1 MRSNR
6 LFIVVGVV
14 LAVVAFV
21 GIAAFLGSQQS
32 TASPETAT
40 RTVLVANE
48 DIEVGEEVTPAKV
61 EVHEVQPDAV
71 AGTPLADPSMLGNR
85 PALFSVA
92 PGQQVNQETFGNTA
106 NGVVDI
112 AGQLRPGERAIAFQ
126 VDRVTGLDF
135 ILRQGDVIDVVV
147 SVDLM
152 GDGERVGRTV
162 KAVLQGKRVLYVS
175 SAELL
180 PVAGATNES
189 EGEEPEGEQVP
200 LPPADQAILIF
211 AGTDQDAEVVKF
223 AQRDMGEVG
232 SITVALRGRGDDQT
246 QQTTGI
252 TLAELIDEYGV
263 VTPSTVDVENAAAN
277 AAP

>member
-162 KAVLQGKRVLYVS
+162 KAVLQAKRVLYVS

-189 EGEEPEGEQVP
+189 EGEEQEGEQVP